1 MTWAADVYGEALY
14 DLAKGENLETR
25 ILEELSVLEESFGKE
40 PEFLRLLSNPGIS
53 KQERCG
59 VVDAVLKGN
68 AHPYVGNF
76 LKLLTEKGYA
86 RQFFQCVKAFRTHY
100 NNDHGILPVV
110 AVTAAPLTRAQMDKL
125 TEKLAALTGKT
136 VELANRLDEA
146 VIGGVRLEYS
156 GHLMDDT
163 LQHRLESIRRTLKNT
178 VL

>member
-1 MTWAADVYGEALY
+1 MTGAADVYGEALY

-25 ILEELSVLEESFGKE
+25 ILEEHSVLEESFGKE

-68 AHPYVGNF
+68 AHPYVRNF

>member
-1 MTWAADVYGEALY
+1 MTGAAGVYGEALY
-14 DLAKGENLETR
+14 DLAKAEDLDTR
-25 ILEELSVLEESFGKE
+25 ILGELSVLEASFEKE
-40 PEFLRLLSNPGIS
+40 PEFLRLLTNPGIS
-53 KQERCG
+53 KQERCA
-59 VVDAVLKGN
+59 VVDAVLKEN

-86 RQFFQCVKAFRTHY
+86 QQFFQCVKAYRTHY
-100 NNDHGILPVV
+100 NDDHGILPVV

-136 VELANRLDEA
+136 VELTNRLDES

-163 LQHRLESIRRTLKNT
+163 LQHRLESVRRTLKNT

>member
-1 MTWAADVYGEALY
+1 MTGAADVYGEALY

-146 VIGGVRLEYS
+146 VIGSVRLEYS